1 MCPQNPQ
8 LLRPD
13 LPATGAPTVC
23 LNVLQVLNFPSWQQR
38 CKSAAHTA
46 RERFQPHLCTW
57 ETHWHLV
64 CGSPLRW
71 WLGCDSLPRWWP
83 EHRSQPRQCLGYV
96 DSPRLEPTQVAAG
109 AWRNK
114 LQGQPCPSLHMP
126 LKCGT
131 LLLWWAQA
139 FSADNLVV
147 SVPRSSHFRLLPHS
161 QDQSFFQICPLN
173 PKFQHQPL
181 PIP

>member
-1 MCPQNPQ
+1 M
-8 LLRPD
+8 
-13 LPATGAPTVC
+13 
-23 LNVLQVLNFPSWQQR
+23 
-38 CKSAAHTA
+38 
-46 RERFQPHLCTW
+46 
-57 ETHWHLV
+57 

-114 LQGQPCPSLHMP
+114 LQGQPCPALHMP

-181 PIP
+181 PIPEDACLRLEHAGWLHCLCRSFCSACHKPVVILSSEPV